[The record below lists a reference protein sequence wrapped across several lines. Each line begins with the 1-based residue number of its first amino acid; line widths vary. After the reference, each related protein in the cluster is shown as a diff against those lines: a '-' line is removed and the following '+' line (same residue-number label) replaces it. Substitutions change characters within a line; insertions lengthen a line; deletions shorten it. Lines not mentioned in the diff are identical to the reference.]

1 MVRIY
6 LPFVATYEA
15 VLDALGDRTRR
26 QILVCLKSGPAAVGE
41 LAEQLPVSR
50 PAISQHLGVLR
61 RSDLVTFT
69 AQGTRNV
76 YRLDPAGLESLRSW
90 LDDFWTDVLGSFAAH
105 VTQKQQTNTALKTK
119 GQSHA

>member
-1 MVRIY
+1 M
-6 LPFVATYEA
+6 ATYEA
-15 VLDALGDRTRR
+15 VLDALGDSTRR
-26 QILVCLKSGPAAVGE
+26 QILLCLKAGPAAVGE

-61 RSDLVTFT
+61 RSALVTFT
-69 AQGTRNV
+69 SQGTRNV

-90 LDDFWTDVLGSFAAH
+90 LDDFWTEVLGSFASH
-105 VTQKQQTNTALKTK
+105 VAQRQATYTAFKTK